1 VSEDANGEKSS
12 SGGGGAPTIR
22 DAIRVVKSDPKIMLL
37 GLSQSLFEAA
47 MYIFVLQWPPA
58 ITKTLSKAFAATT
71 AAGVAAVAPAT
82 PYGKIFSCFMASCLL
97 GSTIFS
103 QLSNLSIPTETSTA
117 GMLSIATLAMGTAAF
132 VAKGTST
139 ATPFALLVGAFFAFE
154 ACVGL
159 YFPSIGTLRSKYLP
173 DSHRTVIMNLFGIP
187 LNALVVGVFLSIE
200 RLGVGG
206 ALGVST
212 GALALATASMWKL
225 KSLVGKDEKGASP
238 A

>member
-1 VSEDANGEKSS
+1 
-12 SGGGGAPTIR
+12 
-22 DAIRVVKSDPKIMLL
+22 
-37 GLSQSLFEAA
+37 
-47 MYIFVLQWPPA
+47 
-58 ITKTLSKAFAATT
+58 
-71 AAGVAAVAPAT
+71 
-82 PYGKIFSCFMASCLL
+82 MASCLL